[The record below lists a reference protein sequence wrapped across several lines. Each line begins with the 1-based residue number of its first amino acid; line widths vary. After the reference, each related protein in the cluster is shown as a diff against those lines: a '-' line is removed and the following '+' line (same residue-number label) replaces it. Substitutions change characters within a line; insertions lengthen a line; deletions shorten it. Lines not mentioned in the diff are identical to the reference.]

1 MNTNQ
6 STAPK
11 FRTGALSLK
20 EFYKLSSTEKQVHI
34 SRLVLIPQE
43 ERGDVDTFILRFFN
57 PELKQQRN
65 FFSFEEDLY

>member
-1 MNTNQ
+1 MKNNT

-34 SRLVLIPQE
+34 SRLVLIPEQ
-43 ERGDVDTFILRFFN
+43 ERGDVDIFILRFYS
-57 PELKQQRN
+57 PEIKQARN
-65 FFSFEEDLY
+65 FFSFEEELY

>member
-1 MNTNQ
+1 MKTTSN
-6 STAPK
+6 APK

-34 SRLVLIPQE
+34 SRLVLIPEE
-43 ERGDVDTFILRFFN
+43 ERGDIDTFILRFFN

>member
-1 MNTNQ
+1 MKNT

-20 EFYKLSSTEKQVHI
+20 EFYKLTSTEKEVHI
-34 SRLVLIPQE
+34 ARLVLIPQE

>member
-1 MNTNQ
+1 MKTT

-20 EFYKLSSTEKQVHI
+20 EFYKLTSTEKQVHI
-34 SRLVLIPQE
+34 SRLVLIPEQ
-43 ERGDVDTFILRFFN
+43 ERGDIDTFILRFFN

>member
-1 MNTNQ
+1 MKNI

-20 EFYKLSSTEKQVHI
+20 EFYKLSSTEKQIHI
-34 SRLVLIPQE
+34 SRLVLMPEE
-43 ERGDVDTFILRFFN
+43 ERGDIDTFILRFFN

>member
-1 MNTNQ
+1 MKTT

-11 FRTGALSLK
+11 FRNGALSLK

-34 SRLVLIPQE
+34 ERLVLMPEQ
-43 ERGDVDTFILRFFN
+43 ERGDIDIFILRFYN

-65 FFSFEEDLY
+65 FFSFEEELY

>member
-1 MNTNQ
+1 MKTTSN
-6 STAPK
+6 APK

-43 ERGDVDTFILRFFN
+43 ERGDIDTFILRFFN